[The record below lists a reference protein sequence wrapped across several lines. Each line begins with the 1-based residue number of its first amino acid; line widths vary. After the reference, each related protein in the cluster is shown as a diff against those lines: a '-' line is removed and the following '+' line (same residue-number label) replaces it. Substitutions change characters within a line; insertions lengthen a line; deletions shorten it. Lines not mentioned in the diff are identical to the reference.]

1 MSNVS
6 PPPMEKNQNATGI
19 TLSFRLS
26 EAIHWTTKRM
36 EKNACPT
43 NPTDSQNCSLLI
55 VPLLLH
61 GLRGASICIVPTR
74 YAQPCPPTSGGADID
89 SRQGSRRLLGGGTMT
104 SRSGCI
110 LLVLLCCL
118 LAFATSA
125 SAECAWVLWEY
136 NPTKQNPG
144 GSPVPV
150 AAFAEGDGTCKLQMG
165 GADESQAYLYGRRAS
180 RPGSRPILAL
190 LPRHGDPRGSKGK

>member
-1 MSNVS
+1 
-6 PPPMEKNQNATGI
+6 
-19 TLSFRLS
+19 
-26 EAIHWTTKRM
+26 
-36 EKNACPT
+36 
-43 NPTDSQNCSLLI
+43 
-55 VPLLLH
+55 
-61 GLRGASICIVPTR
+61 
-74 YAQPCPPTSGGADID
+74 
-89 SRQGSRRLLGGGTMT
+89 MT

-150 AAFAEGDGTCKLQMG
+150 AAFAKGDGTCKLQMG